1 MTAVREMKL
10 QDIPAVYKIECECFR
25 SPWSRFSLMKELTN
39 EIAHYFVVSEDGVIA
54 AYTGMWVLY
63 DEAHV
68 TNIAVSGNYRRRGFA
83 KLLMIRMMQKA
94 VELGAE
100 KMTLEVRESNA
111 AAQKLYFGFGFYQ
124 NGFRPRY
131 YEDTGEGALILW
143 NDAIAETLEKL
154 GETPAF
160 QDKTGV

>member
-1 MTAVREMKL
+1 MTVIREMKL

-25 SPWSRFSLMKELTN
+25 SPWSRYSLLKELTN
-39 EIAHYFVVSEDGVIA
+39 EIAYYYVVEEDDRVV
-54 AYTGMWVLY
+54 AYTGMWVLF

-68 TNIAVSGNYRRRGFA
+68 TNIAVTREYRRRGFA
-83 KLLMIRMMQKA
+83 KMLMVRMMQQA

-111 AAQKLYFGFGFYQ
+111 AAQKLYAGFGFYQ

-143 NDAIAETLEKL
+143 NDRIADTLAELTEKPDYREEID
-154 GETPAF
+154 G
-160 QDKTGV
+160 